1 MKDIILEIVNN
12 YWPTTLAIL
21 IIASI
26 IRVSYLKINDKKL
39 VLNKE
44 LFLLI
49 FMTYLLFLFQIVTYN
64 DVYDSSMN
72 LMPFKEILRYDFGS
86 YLFKREVVGNILL
99 FIPFG
104 YFVTRYC
111 KVKRIRSIFII
122 TLLSSLTIETV
133 QYFIGRC
140 FDVDDILLNVTGGI
154 IGFLLFVGVEAMQ
167 KKLPKLF
174 QKDIFYNILSLIL
187 IVFIILYFFGYIKLG
202 S

>member
-1 MKDIILEIVNN
+1 MKDIVLEIVKN

-21 IIASI
+21 IIAAI
-26 IRVSYLKINDKKL
+26 IRISYLKINGKKL

-44 LFLLI
+44 LFLLF
-49 FMTYLLFLFQIVTYN
+49 FMIYLLFLFQIVTYN
-64 DVYDSSMN
+64 DVSESGMN
-72 LMPFKEILRYDFGS
+72 LMPFREILRYEFGS
-86 YLFKREVVGNILL
+86 YLFKREIIGNILL

-111 KVKRIRSIFII
+111 KVKKMGTIFII

-140 FDVDDILLNVTGGI
+140 FDVDDIMLNVFGGI

-174 QKDIFYNILSLIL
+174 QKDTFYNILSILLI
-187 IVFIILYFFGYIKLG
+187 IFILLYFFGYIHLW